1 MGTTNNSS
9 DSSRIGTYFAI
20 GIGVIGAI
28 LLVLGILLSVYG
40 FSSGIWLAVFGLI
53 TLIVVLIVYV
63 LETDGAD
70 TEVGAFS
77 GPKLPS
83 S

>member
-1 MGTTNNSS
+1 MGTANKIS
-9 DSSRIGTYFAI
+9 DRPRIRTYFAI
-20 GIGVIGAI
+20 GIGVVGAF
-28 LLVLGILLSVYG
+28 LLVLGILFSVYG

-53 TLIVVLIVYV
+53 TIGLVLIVYV

-70 TEVGAFS
+70 TEVGVFS